1 MLMRRSAR
9 KTATVILGQDAGDEL
24 PHLSFGDDTLLTGLE
39 SPGGEMASDLRCG
52 EHERRRVLGVAAV
65 ESGEFADRPVLLAA
79 IAVQGYEILERRLRE
94 AREQAPTAV
103 RALSALI
110 ETYVAF

>member
-1 MLMRRSAR
+1 MFM
-9 KTATVILGQDAGDEL
+9 E
-24 PHLSFGDDTLLTGLE
+24 P
-39 SPGGEMASDLRCG
+39 
-52 EHERRRVLGVAAV
+52 
-65 ESGEFADRPVLLAA
+65 GEFADRSALLAA

-110 ETYVAF
+110 ETYVAFARDHLAHIHLMLRGELARSACCGPLVMPAPGAWC